1 MPFLPFI
8 ISNIFYFAYIL
19 LYYIYV
25 CITNTNVMY
34 SVYVVNVNS
43 NNALNRYYEKYSAIP
58 SLDPLY
64 PKYIFNSSIYIL
76 LHEFLGS
83 DNII

>member
-1 MPFLPFI
+1 
-8 ISNIFYFAYIL
+8 
-19 LYYIYV
+19 
-25 CITNTNVMY
+25 MY